1 MMQYEWMDRSL
12 QRSSK
17 LSREVLERTRSR
29 NVVWPSA
36 IEFKK
41 GNRDIGQICSVVC
54 SAEEETAYATLNDA
68 FATVLEFMAQTTA
81 QCQKY
86 YNSVQAGECTEH
98 EVNHICRYHFR
109 QLAETSNQATSPKN
123 ERKTMEDI
131 QIEVEPGKYA
141 VTVGPCDLK
150 NTHLVFIN
158 PGQAVDFTVNV

>member
-54 SAEEETAYATLNDA
+54 SAE
-68 FATVLEFMAQTTA
+68 
-81 QCQKY
+81 KY